1 MQSCEGSSKLVKLLV
16 TTRNHRQMALITLY
30 SKVFVESKLGPFNEV
45 IAEGGQLNK
54 DTLE

>member
-1 MQSCEGSSKLVKLLV
+1 
-16 TTRNHRQMALITLY
+16 MALITLY

-54 DTLE
+54 DTLEWIMRLTMTTY